1 MLRCR
6 YTAGMSTPEPPTA
19 PRRNRGIYLL
29 PNLFTTAALF
39 SGFFAIIAASQGRFE
54 SACVAIFIAAV
65 LDGLDGRVARMTN
78 TQSEFGV
85 QYDSLSDLI
94 SFGMAPSLVMYHWAL
109 ASMKLDGV
117 TLGKIGWLGAFLYAA
132 CAALRLARFNS
143 QVGTADKRWFIGL
156 PSPSAAGL
164 IASFVW
170 VMDDLDLTGES
181 LRYPALAVTVIAGL
195 LMVSPFRY
203 SSFKG
208 GKPGPHGDRI
218 PFFVLFAIVIAIIG
232 LVIDPPK
239 VLLAVFAT
247 FAVFGPLISRRM
259 ARRST
264 RESA

>member
-1 MLRCR
+1 
-6 YTAGMSTPEPPTA
+6 MSTPEPSPA

-170 VMDDLDLTGES
+170 TMHDLGLSGES
-181 LRYPALAVTVIAGL
+181 LRYPALVVTVIAGL

-208 GKPGPHGDRI
+208 RKPGPHGDRI
-218 PFFVLFAIVIAIIG
+218 PFFVLFAIVVAIIG

-259 ARRST
+259 VRKSLAD
-264 RESA
+264 AP